1 MITSVAACGTCGL
14 VIAQTCTDIDRQKKL
29 AVTQGCSQYHS
40 MDLNGPKDPKA
51 LVDFLGLDTNW
62 VSSAPIEPWGETGRP
77 SGWGRP
83 TRSESSS
90 STATSPWG
98 AEGQAT
104 VNQRPKSWKT
114 NQDRSITSC
123 TNRGKTGRRHKDIHE
138 SLTRQHIHQWLARSW
153 RQLGAVNKDMA
164 CKAIQR
170 AEWSLRHGKSW
181 SSSGA
186 SASCNTVA
194 AWMQMHWSQK
204 EPGVSL
210 QQLRDEW
217 SRVSKAALSIR
228 WVLGAQTRTP
238 QCDPIGRS
246 SVCIRQVISAGAPVS
261 VNYGDVDASMPR
273 NEAWRIRFLEQIN
286 YKATGG
292 RKPTGEVKLSKYL
305 IESLLSFNTQCTY
318 TLTCASSQQF
328 CLDLST
334 MYHPLHETFLR
345 FCILVGILN
354 YSCPFR
360 QWPRIPCDV
369 AFAAQ
374 FNILVLDSAT
384 EKYLH

>member
-1 MITSVAACGTCGL
+1 MDLRILRLLSISWAWTPTGCPALPSSHGRNGKAIGMRKANAIREQFIYCNKSMRRRGPGYGEP
-14 VIAQTCTDIDRQKKL
+14 APKKL
-29 AVTQGCSQYHS
+29 KDQPRPLDYKLYELWKDGEKAQRHPRVT
-40 MDLNGPKDPKA
+40 DPPTHPPVA
-51 LVDFLGLDTNW
+51 GAQLE
-62 VSSAPIEPWGETGRP
+62 AAWG
-77 SGWGRP
+77 
-83 TRSESSS
+83 
-90 STATSPWG
+90 
-98 AEGQAT
+98 GQ
-104 VNQRPKSWKT
+104 Q
-114 NQDRSITSC
+114 
-123 TNRGKTGRRHKDIHE
+123 
-138 SLTRQHIHQWLARSW
+138 
-153 RQLGAVNKDMA
+153 
-164 CKAIQR
+164 
-170 AEWSLRHGKSW
+170 RHGLQSNPAGGMEPEAWQKLKQLRCKR
-181 SSSGA
+181 
-186 SASCNTVA
+186 SCNTVA

-374 FNILVLDSAT
+374 LNILVLDSAT